1 MSRAP
6 WLTRSQV
13 DRIARLLA
21 DGATSREI
29 VRLMGVSQ
37 GTVSNVRMGKV
48 AGKRPAAS
56 GQRPSERYGPSS
68 GVTPMPIV
76 TALCLPL
83 RRPSM

>member
-13 DRIARLLA
+13 ERIARLLA

-48 AGKRPAAS
+48 AGS
-56 GQRPSERYGPSS
+56 GRRVYGPSS

>member
-29 VRLMGVSQ
+29 VRLMGVSA
-37 GTVSNVRMGKV
+37 GTVHNVRMGKV
-48 AGKRPAAS
+48 AGKRPS
-56 GQRPSERYGPSS
+56 Q
-68 GVTPMPIV
+68 
-76 TALCLPL
+76 L
-83 RRPSM
+83 RRDLSLQRRQFGGVPLAGADDGGNS